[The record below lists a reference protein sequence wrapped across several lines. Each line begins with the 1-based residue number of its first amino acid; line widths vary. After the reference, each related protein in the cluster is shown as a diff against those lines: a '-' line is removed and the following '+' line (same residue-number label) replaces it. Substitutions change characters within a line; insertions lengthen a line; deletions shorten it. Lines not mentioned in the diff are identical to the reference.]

1 MIPPVLIIGL
11 TGGIGSGKS
20 TVAEMLGRR
29 GAVVIDVD
37 GLGRAVIA
45 PDGRAVDAVVNRFGE
60 DVRGPDGGIDR
71 AALAAIVFGDESQL
85 LALNEIS
92 HPMINELLDEAIEQ
106 VINGPADSAD
116 NIVVMDMAVLLE
128 SQLGSVSRHPY
139 EIVVTVEAP
148 LPVRLERL
156 EGRGM
161 TRDDAVARIENQAS
175 DEDRRAIAQYVVG
188 NGGGLEDLTASVGKL
203 WADLQRVHASKQQ

>member
-1 MIPPVLIIGL
+1 VLIIGL

-45 PDGRAVDAVVNRFGE
+45 TDGRAVDAVVNRFGE
-60 DVRGPDGGIDR
+60 YVRGPDGGIDR
-71 AALAAIVFGDESQL
+71 AALASIVFGDESQL

-92 HPMINELLDEAIEQ
+92 HPMINELLDEAIEE

-128 SQLGSVSRHPY
+128 SQLGSVSRHSY

-175 DEDRRAIAQYVVG
+175 DDDRRAIAQYVVG
-188 NGGGLEDLTASVGKL
+188 NGGDLEDLTASVGKL

>member
-1 MIPPVLIIGL
+1 VLIIGL

-60 DVRGPDGGIDR
+60 YVRGPDGGIDR
-71 AALAAIVFGDESQL
+71 AALASIVFGDESQL

-92 HPMINELLDEAIEQ
+92 HPMINELLDEAIEE

-128 SQLGSVSRHPY
+128 SQLGSVSRHSY

-175 DEDRRAIAQYVVG
+175 DDDRRAIAQYVVG
-188 NGGGLEDLTASVGKL
+188 NGGDLEDLTASVGKL

>member
-1 MIPPVLIIGL
+1 MLIIGL

-20 TVAEMLGRR
+20 TVADLLGRR
-29 GAVVIDVD
+29 GAIVIDVD

-45 PDGRAVDAVVNRFGE
+45 PEGRAVEAVVNRFGE
-60 DVRGPDGGIDR
+60 EVRGPDGGIDR
-71 AALAAIVFGDESQL
+71 AALASIVFGDESQL

-92 HPMINELLDEAIEQ
+92 HPMINELLDEAIED

-128 SQLGSVSRHPY
+128 SQLGSASRHPY

-148 LPVRLERL
+148 LPVRLDRL
-156 EGRGM
+156 ELRGM

-175 DEDRRAIAQYVVG
+175 DEDRRAISQYVIG
-188 NGGGLEDLTASVGKL
+188 NGGDLEDLTASVGEL

>member
-1 MIPPVLIIGL
+1 MLIIGL

-60 DVRGPDGGIDR
+60 YVRGPDGGIDR
-71 AALAAIVFGDESQL
+71 AALASIVFGDESQL

-92 HPMINELLDEAIEQ
+92 HPMINELLDEAIEE

-128 SQLGSVSRHPY
+128 SQLGSVSRHSY

-175 DEDRRAIAQYVVG
+175 DDDRRAIAQYVVG
-188 NGGGLEDLTASVGKL
+188 NGGDLEDLTASVGKL

>member
-1 MIPPVLIIGL
+1 MLIIGL

-71 AALAAIVFGDESQL
+71 AALASIVFGDESQL

-92 HPMINELLDEAIEQ
+92 HPMINELLDEAIEE

-128 SQLGSVSRHPY
+128 SQLGSVSRHSY

-148 LPVRLERL
+148 LPIRLERL

-175 DEDRRAIAQYVVG
+175 DDDRRAIAQYVVG
-188 NGGGLEDLTASVGKL
+188 NGGDLEDLTASVGKL

>member
-1 MIPPVLIIGL
+1 VLIIGL

-20 TVAEMLGRR
+20 TVADMLGRR
-29 GAVVIDVD
+29 GAIVIDVD

-45 PDGRAVDAVVNRFGE
+45 PDGRAVDAVVDRFGE
-60 DVRGPDGGIDR
+60 EVRGPDGGIDR
-71 AALAAIVFGDESQL
+71 AALAAIVFDDESQL

-92 HPMINELLDEAIEQ
+92 HPMINELLDEAIEE

-116 NIVVMDMAVLLE
+116 SIVVMDMAVLLE

-156 EGRGM
+156 EIRGM
-161 TRDDAVARIENQAS
+161 TRDEAVARIENQAS
-175 DEDRRAIAQYVVG
+175 DEDRRAISQYVIG
-188 NGGGLEDLTASVGKL
+188 NGGGLEDLTGLVGEL
-203 WADLQRVHASKQQ
+203 WADLQRVHASKQL